1 MHFGDASRAGVPLH
15 LAYSWVPVAAVQIA
29 ELAARVARVSL
40 HVAMADAAADDD
52 DDVQPC
58 PWARG
63 FLHST
68 SSIVITDHNATRVND
83 II

>member
-1 MHFGDASRAGVPLH
+1 MPLH

-40 HVAMADAAADDD
+40 HVAMADAAAADD

-58 PWARG
+58 PWAWLVCLLALQIRG
-63 FLHST
+63 CILKGKILKGCFP
-68 SSIVITDHNATRVND
+68 RQEYY
-83 II
+83 